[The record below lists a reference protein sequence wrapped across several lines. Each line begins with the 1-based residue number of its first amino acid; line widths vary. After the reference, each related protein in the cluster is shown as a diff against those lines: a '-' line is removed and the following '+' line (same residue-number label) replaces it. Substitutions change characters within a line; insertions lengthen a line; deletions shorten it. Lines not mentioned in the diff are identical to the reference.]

1 MPTPATPGTPPN
13 MAGAAAEQKLPQ
25 SKAEDLRDQMLATPG
40 LSSLDAEALLTVL
53 AAALLAES
61 EDRYSRGSALG
72 ILQRARKISPEN
84 LAAAVQK
91 LTEQLA
97 GAMTEFWSRFIQ
109 ETWQGQDPPPQYVDP
124 GIVARRKELEE
135 QEQERNREL
144 AAQYVDNTKVAAAA
158 LGIEEKELLPEQV
171 PPKKPGLQLDVGK
184 MIHGLIYRPVPT
196 KSGTAPDAAPGWLTP
211 PLLDRQSEAV
221 TVFDNDIMDVVGSRR
236 LSGEQAWKKLEDRGY
251 DRTRIVLTI
260 SNVRKAAQDQI
271 AQCDQILSFIRT
283 DYQTHIEPVVKA
295 AVLIGHA
302 ISVVNSFYGALPQ
315 DAEGSQ
321 TQPGPSASR
330 MRRR

>member
-1 MPTPATPGTPPN
+1 MRPN
-13 MAGAAAEQKLPQ
+13 VLGAAAELKLPQ
-25 SKAEDLRDQMLATPG
+25 SKPEVLRDQMLATPG
-40 LSSLDAEALLTVL
+40 LSGLDAEAMLTVF

-61 EDRYSRGSALG
+61 EDRYSREAALG
-72 ILQRARKISPEN
+72 ILLRARKISPEM
-84 LAAAVQK
+84 LAAAVYK

-109 ETWQGQDPPPQYVDP
+109 ETWQSQDAPPQYVDP
-124 GIVARRKELEE
+124 GIVAKRKELEE

-144 AAQYVDNTKVAAAA
+144 AAQYVDNTKAAAAA
-158 LGIEEKELLPEQV
+158 LGIEEKESLQDKAPL
-171 PPKKPGLQLDVGK
+171 KKPGFKLDVGK
-184 MIHGLIYRPVPT
+184 VIHGLIYKPVPM
-196 KSGTAPDAAPGWLTP
+196 KSGSVSNDSPGWLTP
-211 PLLDRQSEAV
+211 PLLDRQAEDV
-221 TVFDNDIMDVVGSRR
+221 TVFDNDIMDVVGSRK

-251 DRTRIVLTI
+251 DRARIIQTI
-260 SNVRKAAQDQI
+260 NNVRKTAQDQI

-302 ISVVNSFYGALPQ
+302 ISVVNSFYAPLSVAP
-315 DAEGSQ
+315 DAEDSS
-321 TQPGPSASR
+321 TRPGPSAPR